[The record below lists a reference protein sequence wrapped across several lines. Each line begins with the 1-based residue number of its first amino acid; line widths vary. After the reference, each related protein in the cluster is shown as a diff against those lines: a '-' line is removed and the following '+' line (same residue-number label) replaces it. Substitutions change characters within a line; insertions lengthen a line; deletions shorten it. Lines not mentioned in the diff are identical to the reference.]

1 LKTAIRKMGLNKNYI
16 VGILDDS
23 SIIPNPTSARKVK
36 ELTEFFTRFKYF
48 GKILSG
54 NTVNEILD
62 KALEE
67 NKKYCIIH
75 CVGHLIKEA
84 HFFDLLEKW
93 MDSHNFFITG
103 HIMDKQ
109 NPNSAHPEGDG
120 YYGLHKQCLLVNL
133 DYYKNFDK
141 PIYGKKENSKAISIT
156 KAIRSVHDIHDDYTP
171 LMLKPTDETVVCTP
185 LVDGWNF
192 INKSL
197 ENGLIVYNFHP
208 KIREQKQYV
217 YPNKSVEE
225 LQYQLYWINNIIS
238 FAPTCVFFWNTE
250 LYLDTNYI
258 SIEKPIDK
266 LYSVAAAFKPN
277 FILNKFGF
285 KDTTEIVFYD
295 YSKQALA
302 FKKMLLEH
310 WNGEDYPDF
319 LRWAKSKYLINET
332 VGIKTENETYEDL
345 WEKELKS
352 WGSAK
357 NFKDHW
363 DNYKKLKHRYI
374 HCDICVNPEK
384 LTSKITNEETQVIWW
399 SNAFH
404 TVNAHYLRGLQG
416 VKTCYN
422 EWLNQINCKDN
433 NIHIMGKDYL
443 NRPVEGHTLKEYL
456 MKISDDKLK
465 LFDNEGD
472 LRSYLKINGQSG
484 NAIEESVNRW
494 KNLNTEDSVSQ
505 KTTMVVTET
514 DTTVETK

>member
-1 LKTAIRKMGLNKNYI
+1 MKKVIRKMGINKNYI
-16 VGILDDS
+16 VAILDDS
-23 SIIPNPTSARKVK
+23 SVIPNATAAQKSK

-54 NTVNEILD
+54 TSVNEILD
-62 KALEE
+62 KALKE
-67 NKKYCIIH
+67 NVKYCIIQ

-84 HFFDLLEKW
+84 YFFELLERW
-93 MDSHNFFITG
+93 METHNFFITG

-109 NPNSAHPEGDG
+109 NPNSAHTPGNG
-120 YYGLHKQCLLVNL
+120 YYGLHKQCILVNL
-133 DYYKNFDK
+133 DYYKKFDK
-141 PIYGKKENSKAISIT
+141 PVYGVKNISGTAILAKA
-156 KAIRSVHDIHDDYTP
+156 KRHVRDIHHDYTP
-171 LMLKPTDETVVCTP
+171 LSLKPTEETLSCTP

-192 INKSL
+192 INTSL
-197 ENGLIVYNFHP
+197 QNGITVYNFHP

-217 YPNKSVEE
+217 YPNKSAEE
-225 LQYQLYWINNIIS
+225 LQHQLSWINNIVS

-250 LYLDTNYI
+250 LYLDTNYM

-302 FKKMLLEH
+302 FKKLLREH
-310 WNGEDYPDF
+310 WDGEDYPDF
-319 LRWAKSKYLINET
+319 LRWAKSKYSINET
-332 VGIKTENETYEDL
+332 AGTQTENETYEDL

-357 NFKDHW
+357 ELKDHW
-363 DNYKKLKHRYI
+363 DNYKKLKHTYI

-384 LTSKITNEETQVIWW
+384 LTSKISNEETQIIWW

-416 VKTCYN
+416 VENCYN
-422 EWLNQINCKDN
+422 EWLNQINNRDN
-433 NIHIMGKDYL
+433 NIYIMGKDYL
-443 NRPVEGHTLKEYL
+443 NLPVEGRTIKEY
-456 MKISDDKLK
+456 I
-465 LFDNEGD
+465 NENQCG
-472 LRSYLKINGQSG
+472 
-484 NAIEESVNRW
+484 
-494 KNLNTEDSVSQ
+494 
-505 KTTMVVTET
+505 
-514 DTTVETK
+514 